1 MIRVIFNSIICLPLF
16 LSMFRTCQLINFSRQ
31 VKIKGQVTITAL
43 PNKLEFL
50 KLLHGDCNTT
60 FKHDVYLNR
69 ERASGLFHHVN
80 CPLK

>member
-43 PNKLEFL
+43 LNKLEFL
-50 KLLHGDCNTT
+50 KLLHGDCNNT